1 MGIFTT
7 TFTAVATLLI
17 IGFLGFWL
25 LSRRVIAGTILSA
38 LTVLSIDIA
47 LPSLIFTGIMSGFNP
62 QKQTFWWT
70 LPLWW
75 LGFTL
80 LAFIMTVAFS
90 GISREEFRREFRAA
104 LFFQNGIFFPLAII
118 SEMFGSGSPL
128 LINLFLFTLFYPAFF
143 FNVSPLFFNKGLKHD
158 LSKVFNPVLIATAAA
173 VIITLLGLRA
183 YLPEFLFAGLKLV
196 GGMTVPLLMIVL
208 GGNIFLDIRASGDIH
223 YGEALKFIIV
233 KNIIFPVIA
242 LGVLLLLR
250 PPYEIALIIMLESA
264 VPPVTAIP
272 IITERE
278 GGNRNIVN
286 QYMVA
291 SFLFSLA
298 SLPVMITLFSRFFSP

>member
-7 TFTAVATLLI
+7 TFTAVATLLV
-17 IGFLGFWL
+17 IGLLGFWL
-25 LSRRVIAGTILSA
+25 LSRRVIAGTMLSA

-47 LPSLIFTGIMSGFNP
+47 LPCLTFTGIISGFDP
-62 QKQTFWWT
+62 GAQPFWWT

-75 LGFTL
+75 IGFTF
-80 LAFIMTVAFS
+80 LALVVSLAFS
-90 GISREEFRREFRAA
+90 GVSRGEFRREFRAA

-118 SEMFGSGSPL
+118 TEMFGAGSPVL
-128 LINLFLFTLFYPAFF
+128 VHLFLFTLFYPAFF
-143 FNVSPLFFNKGLKHD
+143 FNVSPLFFNKALGHD
-158 LSKVFNPVLIATAAA
+158 LSRVFNPVLIATVIA
-173 VIITLLGLRA
+173 VLITLLDLKPL
-183 YLPEFLFAGLKLV
+183 LPGFLLAGLKLV

-208 GGNIFLDIRASGDIH
+208 GGNIFLDIRSSGDIQ
-223 YGEALKFIIV
+223 YGEALKFVCV
-233 KNIIFPVIA
+233 KNFIFPIIA
-242 LGVLLLLR
+242 LGVLLVLK

-278 GGNRNIVN
+278 GGNRAIMN

-291 SFLFSLA
+291 SFLFSLV
-298 SLPVMITLFSRFFSP
+298 SIPTMLMLFSLLFKP

>member
-1 MGIFTT
+1 MGIFAT

-17 IGFLGFWL
+17 IGILGFWL
-25 LSRRVIAGTILSA
+25 LSRRVIAGTILGA

-47 LPSLIFTGIMSGFNP
+47 LPSLTFTGIVSGFDP
-62 QKQTFWWT
+62 GTQSFWWT

-75 LGFTL
+75 IGFTL
-80 LAFIMTVAFS
+80 VALAMTVALS
-90 GISREEFRREFRAA
+90 WVSRREFRREFRAA

-118 SEMFGSGSPL
+118 TEMFGGSSPL

-143 FNVSPLFFNKGLKHD
+143 FNVSPLFFNREMRHD
-158 LSKVFNPVLIATAAA
+158 LSRVFNPVLIATAAA
-173 VIITLLGLRA
+173 VIITLLDLKA
-183 YLPEFLFAGLKLV
+183 YLPEFLVSGLKLV

-208 GGNIFLDIRASGDIH
+208 GGNIFLDLRASGAVH
-223 YGEALKFIIV
+223 YGEALKFVCV
-233 KNIIFPVIA
+233 KNVLFPAIA
-242 LGVLLLLR
+242 LGALLLLR
-250 PPYEIALIIMLESA
+250 PPYEIALIVMLQSA

-278 GGNRNIVN
+278 GGDRNIVN

-291 SFLFSLA
+291 SFLFSLT
-298 SLPVMITLFSRFFSP
+298 SLPAVIMVFSWFFGP